1 MKLSNRIMLVAVSL
15 ILAAAMMACG
25 KKEENTNTAPKGPD
39 DSAIKSGVTA
49 KLNTDMPGNTI
60 SVDSKDGVVTL
71 TGEVKTPEDKTK
83 AEQSA
88 KSVASVKSVTNN
100 IRIAFNAADAE
111 IKKSVEANLTKNGV
125 TGISVE
131 VKDNEVTLR
140 GDIARAKLPDAM
152 KAANEAQPTPKK
164 VNNQMNIK

>member
-1 MKLSNRIMLVAVSL
+1 MKYSNRILLVAVSL
-15 ILAAAMMACG
+15 ILAAAMLGCG
-25 KKEENTNTAPKGPD
+25 KKENTNTAPKGPD
-39 DSAIKSGVTA
+39 DTAIRSGVTA
-49 KLNTDMPGNTI
+49 KLNTDMPGNTV

-71 TGEVKTPEDKTK
+71 NGEVKTPEDKTK

-88 KSVASVKSVTNN
+88 KGVTGVKSVTNN
-100 IRIAFNAADAE
+100 IRIAFNAADTQ
-111 IKKSVEANLTKNGV
+111 IKNSVEANLAKNGV
-125 TGISVE
+125 TGITVD

-164 VNNQMNIK
+164 VNNQLNIK